1 MDFGWFN
8 LNSIL
13 SFDWFGWFK
22 DVLRIGIPVFCGVGI
37 IVVLCIILKRA
48 NKNQEDALEKM
59 ERIIKDTLN
68 KDSENTGGGEEEDEE
83 DDEIDDEDD
92 DDDDD
97 EDTYMLLPVLKDS
110 GIYFLRGDVSYFYAD
125 GDDYI
130 DDNEGVTVEI
140 IYDSI
145 AAYLVVDNS
154 YDPSRYTFHL
164 TFPEQVTDLSV

>member
-13 SFDWFGWFK
+13 SFDWFGWFVGMFK
-22 DVLRIGIPVFCGVGI
+22 MGVPVICLVGLVI
-37 IVVLCIILKRA
+37 ASCIIHKRVY
-48 NKNQEDALEKM
+48 KNQKDALEKM
-59 ERIIKDTLN
+59 NEIIKNASN
-68 KDSENTGGGEEEDEE
+68 KDSENTEEEEGEEEDE
-83 DDEIDDEDD
+83 IDDEEED

-110 GIYFLRGDVSYFYAD
+110 GIYFLRGDISYFYAE

-130 DDNEGVTVEI
+130 DDTEGVTVEI

-145 AAYLVVDNS
+145 APYLVVDNS